1 MQYALCPFCLSTLQ
15 VTEKQLA
22 AKGGLIRCGHCQDV
36 FNANEHKLSS
46 SSEPAALNEVV
57 QQTNQS
63 PPLKTE
69 QPLKDNSIPMIASW
83 ESPKAPPQQK
93 TPFALLS
100 FLSLSLLIAQ
110 FSYFQAELFTQNE
123 HLQPFLKRFN
133 QAYNLHIPRYKNLDQ
148 IHVIHRQISKHPELA
163 DVLVLQ
169 LTMKNSALAEQAF
182 PTISLTLTSNSGN
195 KIAQGVFTKYD
206 YLKPSETNNYFAAQ
220 AFQEVNLAFNKP
232 DHEASGFEIAFQ

>member
-15 VTEKQLA
+15 VTEEQLA

-46 SSEPAALNEVV
+46 SSEPATLNEAAE
-57 QQTNQS
+57 QTNQS
-63 PPLKTE
+63 IALKTE
-69 QPLKDNSIPMIASW
+69 QSLKDNSIPIIASW
-83 ESPKAPPQQK
+83 ETPKAQPQRK
-93 TPFALLS
+93 RRFALLS
-100 FLSLSLLIAQ
+100 FLSLLLLIAQ
-110 FSYFQAELFTQNE
+110 FSYFEAELFTQNE

-148 IHVIHRQISKHPELA
+148 IHVIQRQISKHPELA
-163 DVLVLQ
+163 DVLILQ

-182 PTISLTLTSNSGN
+182 PTISLTLTSYGGG

-232 DHEASGFEIAFQ
+232 HEEASGFEITFQ